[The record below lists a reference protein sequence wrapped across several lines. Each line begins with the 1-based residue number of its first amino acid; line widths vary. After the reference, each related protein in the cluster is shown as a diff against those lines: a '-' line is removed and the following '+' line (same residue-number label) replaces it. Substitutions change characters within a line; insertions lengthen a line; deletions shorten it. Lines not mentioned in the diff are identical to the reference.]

1 MTVKRLCAVLI
12 AIGLGCSVGSCS
24 PMASFTSD
32 HWPHWAGG
40 LPQGAPPR
48 PGAPG
53 YDEYIAHQQASTAPA
68 KPAAAASPPVA
79 QAASAAP
86 AAEPPADDAAAVAG
100 GLY

>member
-1 MTVKRLCAVLI
+1 MTVKRLSAVLI
-12 AIGLGCSVGSCS
+12 ALCLGCTVGACS
-24 PMASFTSD
+24 PMASFASD

-40 LPQGAPPR
+40 LPQGVPPR

-53 YDEYIAHQQASTAPA
+53 YDEYIAHQQANPAPA
-68 KPAAAASPPVA
+68 KPATAASPPVA
-79 QAASAAP
+79 QAASTAP

>member
-1 MTVKRLCAVLI
+1 MTAKRLSAVLI
-12 AIGLGCSVGSCS
+12 ALCLGGSVGSCS

-40 LPQGAPPR
+40 LPQGTPPR

-53 YDEYIAHQQASTAPA
+53 YDEYIAHQQADAVPA
-68 KPAAAASPPVA
+68 KPAAAGGPPIA
-79 QAASAAP
+79 QAAP
-86 AAEPPADDAAAVAG
+86 AAAAEPAADDAAVTEG

>member
-1 MTVKRLCAVLI
+1 
-12 AIGLGCSVGSCS
+12 
-24 PMASFTSD
+24 MASFTSD

>member
-1 MTVKRLCAVLI
+1 MTVKRLAAVLI
-12 AIGLGCSVGSCS
+12 ALCLGCTVGACS
-24 PMASFTSD
+24 PMSSFASD

-68 KPAAAASPPVA
+68 KPATAASPPVA

-86 AAEPPADDAAAVAG
+86 AAESPADDAAAVAG

>member
-1 MTVKRLCAVLI
+1 
-12 AIGLGCSVGSCS
+12 
-24 PMASFTSD
+24 MASFASD

-53 YDEYIAHQQASTAPA
+53 YDEYIAHQQVDPAPA
-68 KPAAAASPPVA
+68 KPAAAGSPPIA
-79 QAASAAP
+79 QAAP
-86 AAEPPADDAAAVAG
+86 AALAVEPAADDAMVTEG